1 MANHAL
7 WCLSI
12 RSCYNCFLFYTIEY
26 IFHLILSLDTLQKKI
41 SIPLLVIS
49 ALIAGLASA
58 TIYELVKPKPY
69 NVFEETRRETPG
81 LRWIGD
87 SAVLPAYAYRVE
99 GELTFAGERVPL
111 EDPDVKER
119 LDRELLINLY
129 RHSNTILD
137 MKLANRFFP
146 EIEKIMIEEGVPTDF
161 KYMPMIE
168 SDFRDA
174 YSNAGASGFWQFVPA
189 TAKQYGLEVNDK
201 IDERYNVEKAT
212 RAACKYLKGARERL
226 GSWTAAAASYDFGV
240 EGIAG
245 KMQSQHTTNY
255 YDLWIT
261 IETSRYVFRMLA
273 MKVVFGNPEKAGYHL
288 SDADLYQPFAYKTIE
303 VDTTVNDLAA
313 FSEQFGLKYKELK
326 NLNSWMRNS
335 SLPNAS
341 HKVYQVRILQK

>member
-1 MANHAL
+1 M
-7 WCLSI
+7 
-12 RSCYNCFLFYTIEY
+12 
-26 IFHLILSLDTLQKKI
+26 QKKI
-41 SIPLLVIS
+41 LIPLLILT
-49 ALIAGLASA
+49 ALVAGLTSA
-58 TIYELVKPKPY
+58 TVYELVKAKPY
-69 NVFEETRRETPG
+69 NVFDKTRTEAPG
-81 LRWIGD
+81 LKWVGD
-87 SAVLPAYAYRVE
+87 SVVIQAYAFHVE
-99 GELTFAGERVPL
+99 GELSFAGERVPL

-119 LDRELLINLY
+119 LDRELLINFY

-146 EIEKIMIEEGVPTDF
+146 DIEKILIEEGVPTDF

-174 YSNAGASGFWQFVPA
+174 YSAAGAGGFWQFVPA
-189 TAKQYGLEVNDK
+189 TAKQFGLEVNDK
-201 IDERYNVEKAT
+201 VDERYNVERAT
-212 RAACKYLKGARERL
+212 RAACKYLRGAKERL

-273 MKVVFGNPEKAGYHL
+273 MKVIFANPEKAGYHL
-288 SDADLYQPFAYKTIE
+288 TDADLYQPFPYATVE
-303 VDTTVNDLAA
+303 VDTAINDLAA

-341 HKVYQVRILQK
+341 HKVYQVKILQK